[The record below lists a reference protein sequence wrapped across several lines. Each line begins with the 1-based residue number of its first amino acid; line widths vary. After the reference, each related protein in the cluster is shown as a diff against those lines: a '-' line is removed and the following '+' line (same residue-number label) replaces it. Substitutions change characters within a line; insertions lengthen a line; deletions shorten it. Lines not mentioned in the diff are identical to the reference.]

1 VAQTAEIMAAL
12 ASAPAGIAAADL
24 TLRFKGRL
32 LRSKIDA
39 VLAGLVRR
47 GVVGTAGRGVYRLN
61 LAA

>member
-24 TLRFKGRL
+24 TLRFKGRA
-32 LRSKIDA
+32 LRPKVDA
-39 VLAGLVRR
+39 VLAGLIRL